1 MKKYKYLLFD
11 VDGTLLDFNKAEEQA
26 LINTFQKY
34 NIVLTEQM
42 NQRYEQINKQLWK
55 DFENGLIDKKTIVY
69 TRFVQLFQEFGIDE
83 DGIAFEDDYQDALGE
98 GYFLLPH
105 ARDILE
111 KLYQKYP
118 LYVVTNGVSKTQY
131 SRLKGTRIDQYFQ
144 DIFISED
151 IGYQKPTRE
160 YFDYCF
166 KKMKNIDLDQTLIIG
181 DSLSSDIQGGINVG
195 IDTCWY
201 NPRRKPLPP
210 SLKVTWQIHSLE
222 QLLPPS
228 MER

>member
-42 NQRYEQINKQLWK
+42 NQRYEQINKQLWE

-105 ARDILE
+105 AKDILE

-144 DIFISED
+144 DIFVSED
-151 IGYQKPTRE
+151 SGYQKPTRE

-201 NPRRKPLPP
+201 NPHCIEELQDMNI
-210 SLKVTWQIHSLE
+210 TYIIHDLRE
-222 QLLPPS
+222 LLDLL
-228 MER
+228 

>member
-55 DFENGLIDKKTIVY
+55 DFEKGLIDKKTIVY

-144 DIFISED
+144 DIFVSED

-181 DSLSSDIQGGINVG
+181 DSLSSDIQGGN
-195 IDTCWY
+195 
-201 NPRRKPLPP
+201 
-210 SLKVTWQIHSLE
+210 
-222 QLLPPS
+222 
-228 MER
+228 

>member
-83 DGIAFEDDYQDALGE
+83 DGIAFEDDYQDA
-98 GYFLLPH
+98 
-105 ARDILE
+105 
-111 KLYQKYP
+111 
-118 LYVVTNGVSKTQY
+118 
-131 SRLKGTRIDQYFQ
+131 
-144 DIFISED
+144 
-151 IGYQKPTRE
+151 
-160 YFDYCF
+160 
-166 KKMKNIDLDQTLIIG
+166 
-181 DSLSSDIQGGINVG
+181 
-195 IDTCWY
+195 
-201 NPRRKPLPP
+201 
-210 SLKVTWQIHSLE
+210 
-222 QLLPPS
+222 
-228 MER
+228 

>member
-83 DGIAFEDDYQDALGE
+83 DGIVFEDDYQDALGE

-144 DIFISED
+144 DIFVSED

-201 NPRRKPLPP
+201 NPRCIEEPQDMNITYIIQDLR
-210 SLKVTWQIHSLE
+210 E
-222 QLLPPS
+222 LLDLL
-228 MER
+228 

>member
-144 DIFISED
+144 DIFVSED

-201 NPRRKPLPP
+201 NPHH
-210 SLKVTWQIHSLE
+210 LKNTKKIFPTYEIEHLDKLKEIVVG
-222 QLLPPS
+222 
-228 MER
+228 

>member
-144 DIFISED
+144 DIFVSED

-201 NPRRKPLPP
+201 NPHSIEEPQDMNI
-210 SLKVTWQIHSLE
+210 TYIIHDLRE
-222 QLLPPS
+222 LLDLL
-228 MER
+228 

>member
-144 DIFISED
+144 DIFVSED

-201 NPRRKPLPP
+201 NPHCIKEPQDMNITYIIQDLR
-210 SLKVTWQIHSLE
+210 E
-222 QLLPPS
+222 LLDLL
-228 MER
+228 